1 MRAAA
6 VLSLSLSVSLGLV
19 RLVRLVTGS
28 SGEIQPSATSSC
40 CLAAAT
46 VVSSIAGGG
55 APLSAHCARCGPSDT
70 YVVGLRSGERASI
83 ARMPANEVHPVATTG
98 TTSGVKQQ
106 QELLTVEEIEEDAGH
121 VVLEPSP
128 GGLNLRAK
136 QIARGTRSAFGEC
149 EESWISA
156 DAAARATATEHDPY
170 LLFGGDSSVARALLK
185 AAFLGDSRSGRYVQ
199 LVWTALYGG
208 VLYPMVMHAIG
219 FHFLSC
225 VAVALLKGVNALC
238 KVTGLRFQTFTDHGS
253 ADNPTVHVWRCA
265 PASVREAN
273 IVAVRRELTFGA
285 RIPGGGPHGE
295 VAGLLMLL
303 PLIIYSWP
311 LMSNRAAGMTIVLGV
326 LSFNIQLC
334 VPCTLSILFMQSCET
349 LAQSIDSVGIWQH
362 QIGRGVPRQEVD
374 ARNVD
379 GGFKQAYTSFVSTFT
394 S

>member
-1 MRAAA
+1 
-6 VLSLSLSVSLGLV
+6 
-19 RLVRLVTGS
+19 
-28 SGEIQPSATSSC
+28 
-40 CLAAAT
+40 
-46 VVSSIAGGG
+46 
-55 APLSAHCARCGPSDT
+55 
-70 YVVGLRSGERASI
+70 
-83 ARMPANEVHPVATTG
+83 MPANSVHPVA
-98 TTSGVKQQ
+98 TSGVKQQ

-136 QIARGTRSAFGEC
+136 QMARGTRSDFGEC

-156 DAAARATATEHDPY
+156 DAAARATASEHDPY
-170 LLFGGDSSVARALLK
+170 LLFGGDSSVARVLLK

-199 LVWTALYGG
+199 LVSTALYGG

-265 PASVREAN
+265 PASVREVN

-311 LMSNRAAGMTIVLGV
+311 LMSNRVAGMTIVLGV

-334 VPCTLSILFMQSCET
+334 VPCTLSILFMQSCAT

-362 QIGRGVPRQEVD
+362 QIGRGVPPREVD
-374 ARNVD
+374 ARIVD
-379 GGFKQAYTSFVSTFT
+379 GGFKQAYTSFVSAST